1 MSRRN
6 LHVRSDVFIL
16 RAYCLRTILAVAT
29 LFSVGCAGTK
39 MGTTSLSSPSP
50 AGNLSPSNSAL
61 NFGAV
66 QVGNTKSMSV
76 ALTNT
81 GTQSATVQV
90 SQITA
95 TGQGFT
101 LAGVALPV
109 TLAAGQSITLSVDFT
124 PTSASS
130 SSGNVSITSTATNPN
145 ISVALSGTGLAT
157 GQLAVN
163 PASLNFSS
171 VTVGSSQNQTGT
183 LTAGSSSVT
192 VSSAS
197 WNGTGFSLSGISF
210 PVTIPAGQSVPFTV
224 SFAPQTAG
232 TVNGT
237 VSFVSNVGNSPTNE
251 ILGGTAVQATQHSV
265 ALTWNPDTSTVQGYY
280 VYRGAQT
287 GGPYAKIST
296 LQPGASYTD
305 TSVLSGQ
312 AYYYVV
318 TALGTNSQES
328 AYSNEALAVIP

>member
-1 MSRRN
+1 M
-6 LHVRSDVFIL
+6 L
-16 RAYCLRTILAVAT
+16 RAYCLRTILAWAA

-39 MGTTSLSSPSP
+39 IGTTSSSSPSP
-50 AGNLSPSNSAL
+50 TGNLSPSNSAL
-61 NFGAV
+61 NFGAI

-90 SQITA
+90 SQVTA
-95 TGQGFT
+95 AGPGFA

-109 TLAAGQSITLSVDFT
+109 TLAAGQSITLFVHFT

-130 SSGNVSITSTATNPN
+130 ASGNVSITSTATNPN
-145 ISVALSGTGLAT
+145 ISVALSGTGQAT
-157 GQLAVN
+157 GQLAVD
-163 PASLNFSS
+163 PASLNFSG
-171 VTVGSSQNQTGT
+171 VTVGNSQNQTGT

-197 WNGTGFSLSGISF
+197 WNGTGFSLSGVSF

-237 VSFVSNVGNSPTNE
+237 VSFVSNAGNSPTNE
-251 ILGGTAVQATQHSV
+251 ILGGSAVQATQHSV

-296 LQPGASYTD
+296 LQPGTSYTD

-312 AYYYVV
+312 DYYYVV

-328 AYSNEALAVIP
+328 AYSNEAVAVIP